1 MDTSGVCPESSPQ
14 TENLGCS
21 KWTDPGSISNHLP
34 KEAEGQSED
43 TEELVTPVET
53 FTKLLLG
60 GICLLLTFS
69 PKLKHREM
77 NCCRFLKSRSQA
89 CVEPRIWL
97 QIFVQDERRSKTFLR
112 KSSNGG
118 DAAGRSPTV
127 RAVCPE

>member
-1 MDTSGVCPESSPQ
+1 MRVCPESAPQ
-14 TENLGCS
+14 TENLGSS

-60 GICLLLTFS
+60 GHLPPPDLLPQTKAQGSEL
-69 PKLKHREM
+69 
-77 NCCRFLKSRSQA
+77 SQVPEIQVTGLCGA
-89 CVEPRIWL
+89 MDLVAD
-97 QIFVQDERRSKTFLR
+97 FFQDERRSKTFLR